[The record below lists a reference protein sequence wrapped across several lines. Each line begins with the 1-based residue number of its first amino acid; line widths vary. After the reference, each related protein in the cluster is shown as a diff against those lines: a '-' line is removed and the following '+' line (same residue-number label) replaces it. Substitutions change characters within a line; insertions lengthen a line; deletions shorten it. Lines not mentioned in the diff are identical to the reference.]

1 MDSLPLAPP
10 YFSKIKSQNHN
21 QPTKKK
27 KKSFKK
33 LKGQEGRLAHDLKN
47 DVAVSAL
54 GFVCFLLLCVL
65 FGFALYM
72 PDFAEETSNLETPM
86 IPEKL
91 PSLPQKT
98 LTKSAV
104 SNQRIKKGATWENRQ
119 PLTITALLQAK
130 TEIKL

>member
-1 MDSLPLAPP
+1 MTWRMTWQWAPWV
-10 YFSKIKSQNHN
+10 
-21 QPTKKK
+21 
-27 KKSFKK
+27 
-33 LKGQEGRLAHDLKN
+33 L
-47 DVAVSAL
+47 
-54 GFVCFLLLCVL
+54 FVFFCFVFL

-72 PDFAEETSNLETPM
+72 LDFAEETSNLETPM

-119 PLTITALLQAK
+119 PLTIIALLQAK
-130 TEIKL
+130 SEIKL

>member
-1 MDSLPLAPP
+1 M
-10 YFSKIKSQNHN
+10 
-21 QPTKKK
+21 
-27 KKSFKK
+27 
-33 LKGQEGRLAHDLKN
+33 KGQEGRLAHDLKN
-47 DVAVSAL
+47 DVAVSSL
-54 GFVCFLLLCVL
+54 GFVCFLLLCFFVWFCSIYARL
-65 FGFALYM
+65 CGRNQQ
-72 PDFAEETSNLETPM
+72 PETPM

-119 PLTITALLQAK
+119 PLTITTLLQAK